1 MGTLASHAAG
11 ITDMAQ
17 SDASVLTH
25 PPLLQNVYPSII
37 SDSEILG
44 GETIIKGTR
53 IPVSLI
59 LGHLASGMSVDELV
73 YEYDLVKENI
83 YSALAY
89 AAKRI
94 GEETVTHP

>member
-1 MGTLASHAAG
+1 MPSYEIYPG
-11 ITDMAQ
+11 IT
-17 SDASVLTH
+17 SDPA
-25 PPLLQNVYPSII
+25 
-37 SDSEILG
+37 ILG
-44 GETIIKGTR
+44 GEAIIKGTR

-59 LGHLASGMSVDELV
+59 LSHLASGMSIDEIA

-94 GEETVTHP
+94 EEETITHP